1 MRPRR
6 ARLWW
11 VGTRGSAW
19 TCCTILNIASMN
31 ERSFFSRS
39 RRRGRNA
46 INVLLRPVC
55 HFSSLRTI
63 IERRALSVP
72 CLTVRR
78 TPRVAAVTA
87 LRRIQRRCL
96 RRARSDLPLRPGR
109 TVRARALSPR
119 VPSPISDETRGPRSN
134 LSSSTNVS
142 NRRGR
147 PRGVE
152 APPDASARLAPNP
165 SRPSRTIAAPPRAR
179 AFPDRQSPRLTP
191 SSPSSR
197 RLQNRCRAP
206 GARRVPPSRRGPTPD
221 GSRRARD
228 RRAHDDGR
236 RSPDDDAPPRR
247 PPRTTRRGRRTAWP
261 RDAASSSRRH
271 GCSAGRSASPG
282 RTSRRDAAARHG
294 HTAHDARRAA
304 AGTRD
309 DAAAD
314 RADGTDARQSH
325 DDGRSA
331 SPHGRRR
338 SRTDGRRADGS
349 SAGESTGRAS
359 RRTNRRPRVQLQP
372 DGPARWPAAS
382 NGPGRTRTTTRASS
396 PSGDGLPWRR
406 GCQRNAN
413 AADDAAAARRR
424 PAADDAPATHRERRR
439 GTRRTV
445 LPDIP
450 RPGPAA
456 RTPRNGPTSGPR
468 RTAPTTGDYP
478 AKSSA
483 RRFQ

>member
-1 MRPRR
+1 MSKCQMFCF
-6 ARLWW
+6 ARL
-11 VGTRGSAW
+11 
-19 TCCTILNIASMN
+19 
-31 ERSFFSRS
+31 SFLESPNNYRK
-39 RRRGRNA
+39 A
-46 INVLLRPVC
+46 RP
-55 HFSSLRTI
+55 LG
-63 IERRALSVP
+63 ALSDSE
-72 CLTVRR
+72 

-96 RRARSDLPLRPGR
+96 RRARSDRTLRPGR
-109 TVRARALSPR
+109 TVRARAFSPR
-119 VPSPISDETRGPRSN
+119 VPVPISDETRGPRSN

-236 RSPDDDAPPRR
+236 RSPDDDATPGR
-247 PPRTTRRGRRTAWP
+247 PPRTTRRGRRTARL
-261 RDAASSSRRH
+261 RDAASPSRRH
-271 GCSAGRSASPG
+271 GCSAGRRSASPIG

-294 HTAHDARRAA
+294 RTAPDARRAA
-304 AGTRD
+304 TGTRD

-314 RADGTDARQSH
+314 RADGTDARQPH

-331 SPHGRRR
+331 SPHGRRTDGR
-338 SRTDGRRADGS
+338 RTDGRRTDGS

-382 NGPGRTRTTTRASS
+382 HRPGRTRTTTRASS
-396 PSGDGLPWRR
+396 PRGDGLPWRR

-456 RTPRNGPTSGPR
+456 RTPRNGPTPGR
-468 RTAPTTGDYP
+468 AAPTTGDDP
-478 AKSSA
+478 AKSA

>member
-1 MRPRR
+1 MRE
-6 ARLWW
+6 
-11 VGTRGSAW
+11 
-19 TCCTILNIASMN
+19 ASSPGVDEMP
-31 ERSFFSRS
+31 
-39 RRRGRNA
+39 
-46 INVLLRPVC
+46 NVLLRPSVI
-55 HFSSLRTI
+55 FLESPNNYRKARPLG
-63 IERRALSVP
+63 ALSDSE
-72 CLTVRR
+72 

-96 RRARSDLPLRPGR
+96 RRARSDMPLRPGR
-109 TVRARALSPR
+109 TVRARALFPR

-134 LSSSTNVS
+134 LSSSNLTCRTDAGDLGAT
-142 NRRGR
+142 RRRPTR
-147 PRGVE
+147 PR
-152 APPDASARLAPNP
+152 D
-165 SRPSRTIAAPPRAR
+165 SRPSPRDPRAR
-179 AFPDRQSPRLTP
+179 ARRPHAPARSPIVNPLGSPP

-236 RSPDDDAPPRR
+236 RSPDDDATPGRA
-247 PPRTTRRGRRTAWP
+247 PRTTRRGRRTARL
-261 RDAASSSRRH
+261 RDAAPASRRR
-271 GCSAGRSASPG
+271 GCSAGRSASPIG

-294 HTAHDARRAA
+294 RTAHDARRAA
-304 AGTRD
+304 AGTTD

-314 RADGTDARQSH
+314 RADGTDARQPH

-331 SPHGRRR
+331 SPHGTRRTR
-338 SRTDGRRADGS
+338 RRTDGRATDGS
-349 SAGESTGRAS
+349 AVGESTGRAS

-382 NGPGRTRTTTRASS
+382 NGPGRTRTPTRASS

-456 RTPRNGPTSGPR
+456 RTPRNGPTPGR
-468 RTAPTTGDYP
+468 AAPTTGDDS
-478 AKSSA
+478 AKSA

>member
-1 MRPRR
+1 MRPAGPDPIS
-6 ARLWW
+6 ARLRTCRTDA
-11 VGTRGSAW
+11 GDLGASRRRPTRPRDSRPTPRDPRA
-19 TCCTILNIASMN
+19 
-31 ERSFFSRS
+31 RS
-39 RRRGRNA
+39 RRHHA
-46 INVLLRPVC
+46 P
-55 HFSSLRTI
+55 
-63 IERRALSVP
+63 
-72 CLTVRR
+72 
-78 TPRVAAVTA
+78 
-87 LRRIQRRCL
+87 
-96 RRARSDLPLRPGR
+96 ARSPIVNPLG
-109 TVRARALSPR
+109 SP
-119 VPSPISDETRGPRSN
+119 
-134 LSSSTNVS
+134 
-142 NRRGR
+142 
-147 PRGVE
+147 
-152 APPDASARLAPNP
+152 
-165 SRPSRTIAAPPRAR
+165 
-179 AFPDRQSPRLTP
+179 P

-236 RSPDDDAPPRR
+236 RSPDDDATPRR
-247 PPRTTRRGRRTAWP
+247 APRTTRRGRRTARL
-261 RDAASSSRRH
+261 RDAASPSRRH
-271 GCSAGRSASPG
+271 GCSAGRSASPIR

-294 HTAHDARRAA
+294 RTAHDARRAA
-304 AGTRD
+304 VGTTD

-314 RADGTDARQSH
+314 RADGTDARQPH
-325 DDGRSA
+325 DDRRSA
-331 SPHGRRR
+331 SPHGTRRTR
-338 SRTDGRRADGS
+338 RTDGRRTDGS

-382 NGPGRTRTTTRASS
+382 HGPGRTRTTTRASS
-396 PSGDGLPWRR
+396 SSGDGLPWRR

-413 AADDAAAARRR
+413 ASARRR

-456 RTPRNGPTSGPR
+456 RTPRNGPTPGPR
-468 RTAPTTGDYP
+468 RTAPAGDDP
-478 AKSSA
+478 AKSA